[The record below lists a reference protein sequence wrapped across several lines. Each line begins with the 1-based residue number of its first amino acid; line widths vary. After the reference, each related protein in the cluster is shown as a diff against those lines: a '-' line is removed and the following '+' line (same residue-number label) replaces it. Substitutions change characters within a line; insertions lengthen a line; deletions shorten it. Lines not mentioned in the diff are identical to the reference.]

1 MSPRKKPAP
10 PPEPTTRT
18 LEGFWTDSMP
28 DPRAAEVRPSP
39 FAYNGFA
46 VVYRYKVT
54 VERIEEPDAVILARM
69 VDVWRAVES
78 RGRETL
84 EHHARRRFKVDL
96 KAMAE
101 KGGAS

>member
-10 PPEPTTRT
+10 PPEPATRT
-18 LEGFWTDSMP
+18 LEGFWTDSTP

-39 FAYNGFA
+39 SAYSGFA

-69 VDVWRAVES
+69 VGVWRAAES
-78 RGRETL
+78 RARETL
-84 EHHARRRFKVDL
+84 EREARRRFKVDI